1 MSHVEVQA
9 GICGFVTQ
17 VEAHAED
24 DGQTVRLRIDSTC
37 EYVRNLAEQLTEV
50 DAFQEISFRRTGPR
64 TLQLAP
70 QYLKH
75 PACPVPAGI
84 IKAIEVAA
92 GLALPKDVV
101 IKVSQ

>member
-17 VEAHAED
+17 IEAAVGD
-24 DGQTVRLRIDSTC
+24 DGQTVRLHIDSTC
-37 EYVRNLAEQLTEV
+37 EYVRNLAQQLAEV
-50 DAFQEISFRRTGPR
+50 DAYQEISFRRSGPK

-70 QYLKH
+70 QHLKH

-92 GLALPKDVV
+92 GLALPKDAV
-101 IKVSQ
+101 IKASN

>member
-1 MSHVEVQA
+1 MSHVEVKA

-17 VEAHAED
+17 IEASAED
-24 DGQTVRLRIDSTC
+24 DGQMVRLRIDSTC

-50 DAFQEISFRRTGPR
+50 DAFQEISFRRAGPR

-92 GLALPKDVV
+92 GLALPKDAV
-101 IKVSQ
+101 ITVTK